1 MIGQN
6 SLLHEIS
13 QGYAIQAERAELIYN
28 GINKIFRISNST
40 KHFILKIF
48 RKNEHTKYQISF
60 ERNMMTH
67 LLINKLDCIE
77 PIFPESHEEQIYVF
91 DNQTYYGI
99 LSYEHNGTTYTA
111 NSAHELLFGRAL
123 LKLHNCPAPP
133 FINPKKSSTSPNQ
146 IIKKLRKIRDYPQA
160 NLLKKIIIKLFEDIE
175 KTSTPHTQHF
185 KRHICHGDAWPGNAL
200 YSKNH
205 CTLIDFEHT
214 NISDPAFDIATFM
227 WWLTGVEDK
236 EEQKLTIWNN
246 FTSGYG
252 GTIESYINKY
262 TPTLIKTNQLRNL
275 VFLHNNIVISEE
287 ILELAHQQ
295 TSELI
300 IRLIPYTDLEK
311 LVDSLWKN

>member
-1 MIGQN
+1 
-6 SLLHEIS
+6 
-13 QGYAIQAERAELIYN
+13 
-28 GINKIFRISNST
+28 
-40 KHFILKIF
+40 
-48 RKNEHTKYQISF
+48 
-60 ERNMMTH
+60 
-67 LLINKLDCIE
+67 
-77 PIFPESHEEQIYVF
+77 
-91 DNQTYYGI
+91 
-99 LSYEHNGTTYTA
+99 
-111 NSAHELLFGRAL
+111 
-123 LKLHNCPAPP
+123 
-133 FINPKKSSTSPNQ
+133 
-146 IIKKLRKIRDYPQA
+146 
-160 NLLKKIIIKLFEDIE
+160 
-175 KTSTPHTQHF
+175 
-185 KRHICHGDAWPGNAL
+185 
-200 YSKNH
+200 
-205 CTLIDFEHT
+205 
-214 NISDPAFDIATFM
+214 M